1 MAKNFAPRVSKK
13 ERKTVSLADRLDR
26 DIFKISDDKLL
37 KGAKLEE
44 VSLKNINVKE
54 QVRTKFDDKSLKD
67 LAENIK
73 ANGLIQPL
81 VVHREKGLLTLI
93 CGERRYR
100 AMTSID
106 MKKAPCFILDDK
118 SEEELMAI
126 QFSENSSRE
135 ELHYIDKADGIYAY
149 KKSTDASERKIQA
162 ALGISKSEVH
172 RSILLGKLPKELR
185 EAAKIFDIEKYVL
198 LEFGALEEGPMQKMI
213 FEKIKNGEI
222 RKRTELRK
230 LLKGTVAPGKGKGL
244 SKKTVKKKAA
254 PSANDFIK
262 AMREKTKGLN
272 LDKDMKD
279 LLKTLVKETKTEIKK
294 TSKKTTHPND

>member
-67 LAENIK
+67 PAENIK

-118 SEEELMAI
+118 SV
-126 QFSENSSRE
+126 S
-135 ELHYIDKADGIYAY
+135 
-149 KKSTDASERKIQA
+149 
-162 ALGISKSEVH
+162 
-172 RSILLGKLPKELR
+172 
-185 EAAKIFDIEKYVL
+185 
-198 LEFGALEEGPMQKMI
+198 
-213 FEKIKNGEI
+213 
-222 RKRTELRK
+222 
-230 LLKGTVAPGKGKGL
+230 GL
-244 SKKTVKKKAA
+244 SV
-254 PSANDFIK
+254 S
-262 AMREKTKGLN
+262 RLN
-272 LDKDMKD
+272 FF
-279 LLKTLVKETKTEIKK
+279 
-294 TSKKTTHPND
+294 SG

>member
-13 ERKTVSLADRLDR
+13 DRKTVSLSEKFDR
-26 DIFKISDDKLL
+26 DVFKISDDKLL

-44 VSLKNINVKE
+44 VSLKNIKVKE

-81 VVHREKGLLTLI
+81 VVHRVGGNLTLV

-106 MKKAPCFILDDK
+106 LEKAPCFILDDK

-149 KKSTDASERKIQA
+149 KRSTDASERKIQA

-172 RSILLGKLPKELR
+172 RSLLLAKLPKELR
-185 EAAKIFDIEKYVL
+185 EAAKTFDIEKYVL
-198 LEFGALEEGPMQKMI
+198 LEFQALGPGDFRNMI

-222 RKRTELRK
+222 RKRVELKRA
-230 LLKGTVAPGKGKGL
+230 LKGSVTPSLKKGI
-244 SKKTVKKKAA
+244 SKKKTKKKSPTA
-254 PSANDFIK
+254 SDFIK
-262 AMREKTKGLN
+262 AMKEKSKDLN
-272 LDKDMKD
+272 LDKETKD
-279 LLKTLVKETKTEIKK
+279 LLKSLVKETKSEI
-294 TSKKTTHPND
+294 KKTTHP

>member
-13 ERKTVSLADRLDR
+13 DRKTVSLSEKFDR
-26 DIFKISDDKLL
+26 DVFKISDDKLL

-44 VSLKNINVKE
+44 VSLKNIKVKE

-81 VVHREKGLLTLI
+81 VVHRVKGTLTLV

-106 MKKAPCFILDDK
+106 MKKAPCYILDDK

-172 RSILLGKLPKELR
+172 RSLLLAKLPKELR
-185 EAAKIFDIEKYVL
+185 EAAKTFDIEKYVL
-198 LEFGALEEGPMQKMI
+198 LEFEAIGPGDFRDMV
-213 FEKIKNGEI
+213 FEKIKSGEI
-222 RKRTELRK
+222 RKRVELK
-230 LLKGTVAPGKGKGL
+230 KVLKGSVTPALKKGVPK
-244 SKKTVKKKAA
+244 KKTKKKSAT
-254 PSANDFIK
+254 ANDFIK
-262 AMREKTKGLN
+262 AMKEKSKDLN
-272 LDKDMKD
+272 LDKEMKS
-279 LLKTLVKETKTEIKK
+279 LLKSLVKETKSEI
-294 TSKKTTHPND
+294 KKTTHP

>member
-13 ERKTVSLADRLDR
+13 DRKTVSLSEIFDR
-26 DIFKISDDKLL
+26 DVFKISDDKLL

-44 VSLKNINVKE
+44 VSLKNIKVKE

-81 VVHREKGLLTLI
+81 VVHRVRGNLTLV

-106 MKKAPCFILDDK
+106 MEKAPCFILDDK

-149 KKSTDASERKIQA
+149 KRSTDASERKIQA

-172 RSILLGKLPKELR
+172 RSLLLAKLPKELR
-185 EAAKIFDIEKYVL
+185 EAAKAFDIEKYVL
-198 LEFGALEEGPMQKMI
+198 LEFQALGPGDFRNMI

-222 RKRTELRK
+222 RKRVELKRA
-230 LLKGTVAPGKGKGL
+230 LKGSVTPSLKKGI
-244 SKKTVKKKAA
+244 SKKKTKKKSPTA
-254 PSANDFIK
+254 SDFIK
-262 AMREKTKGLN
+262 AMKEKSKDLN
-272 LDKDMKD
+272 LDKETKD
-279 LLKTLVKETKTEIKK
+279 LLKSLVKETKSEI
-294 TSKKTTHPND
+294 KKTTHP

>member
-13 ERKTVSLADRLDR
+13 DRKTVSLSEKFDR
-26 DIFKISDDKLL
+26 DIFQVSDDKLL
-37 KGAKLEE
+37 RGAKLEE
-44 VSLKNINVKE
+44 VSLKDIKVKE

-81 VVHREKGLLTLI
+81 VVHRVKGTLTLV

-100 AMTSID
+100 AMASID
-106 MKKAPCFILDDK
+106 MEKAPCFILDDK

-172 RSILLGKLPKELR
+172 RSLLLAKLPKELR
-185 EAAKIFDIEKYVL
+185 EAAKKFDIEKYVL
-198 LEFGALEEGPMQKMI
+198 LEFQALEENSLRTTI
-213 FEKIKNGEI
+213 FQKIKKGEI
-222 RKRTELRK
+222 RKRIELK
-230 LLKGTVAPGKGKGL
+230 TALKGIMTPPPGGNKL
-244 SKKTVKKKAA
+244 SKKTTKVKS
-254 PSANDFIK
+254 PTANDFIK
-262 AMREKTKGLN
+262 AMKEKSKNLN
-272 LDKDMKD
+272 LDKEMKN
-279 LLKTLVKETKTEIKK
+279 LLKSLVKETTSEIKK
-294 TSKKTTHPND
+294 SGLNKKTTHP

>member
-13 ERKTVSLADRLDR
+13 DRKTVSLSEKFDR
-26 DIFKISDDKLL
+26 DVFKISDDKLL

-44 VSLKNINVKE
+44 VSLKNIKVKE

-67 LAENIK
+67 LTENIK

-81 VVHREKGLLTLI
+81 VIHRVKGTLTLV

-172 RSILLGKLPKELR
+172 RSLLLAKLPKELR
-185 EAAKIFDIEKYVL
+185 EAAKTFDIEKYVL
-198 LEFGALEEGPMQKMI
+198 LEFQAISPGDFRNMI

-222 RKRTELRK
+222 RKRIELKRA
-230 LLKGTVAPGKGKGL
+230 LKGSVATPLKKGP
-244 SKKTVKKKAA
+244 SKKKTKKKS
-254 PSANDFIK
+254 PTANDFIK
-262 AMREKTKGLN
+262 AMKEKSKDLN
-272 LDKDMKD
+272 LDKEMKN
-279 LLKTLVKETKTEIKK
+279 LLKSLVKETKSEI
-294 TSKKTTHPND
+294 KKTTHP